1 MSGGRCVGDCFLQ
14 TSADM
19 CPADHGT
26 VLPKDQGPVCAQ
38 RMGHLPQSPEI
49 PTASSSLCHLECQY

>member
-1 MSGGRCVGDCFLQ
+1 MSGGRCVGDYFLQ

-26 VLPKDQGPVCAQ
+26 VLPKDQDQSVHKAWATCPRAQKYLLRHLVCV
-38 RMGHLPQSPEI
+38 I
-49 PTASSSLCHLECQY
+49 